1 MPELIELN
9 APAVDAGFRPRR
21 VLCSEIARAKPSL
34 KALGIGFSVSYARTR
49 IKRGKP
55 RKPPYFA
62 SCYNVGDLGDINI
75 VAFYHPLIADWELME
90 RDEKY
95 YRLRIRSAIREEMI
109 HSVQVMTVKDRYE
122 RSPDLQRRFCSAEDY
137 YQNLLGRIIE
147 ELADST
153 EGQAAVLTAAQ
164 LYYEDWSITSME
176 KLRQTDKNLH
186 GRDGYLV
193 SELIRQIVQI
203 RIGELTSEE
212 AKGRAWD
219 RNRIF
224 NVAKFG
230 TTENLLKSMAETLRQ
245 AVPRLVKLSPTL
257 AEALFEIESI
267 IEKIRRISLA
277 EATEDEAFEIFLPG
291 PI

>member
-1 MPELIELN
+1 MPELIELH
-9 APAVDAGFRPRR
+9 APAVDADFAPRKI
-21 VLCSEIARAKPSL
+21 LCSEIARAKPSL
-34 KALGIGFSVSYARTR
+34 QALGIGFSVSYARTR

-90 RDEKY
+90 RDEAY
-95 YRLRIRSAIREEMI
+95 YRLRIRSAVREEMI
-109 HSVQVMTVKDRYE
+109 HSVQVMTIKDRYE
-122 RSPDLQRRFCSAEDY
+122 RLPDLQRRFCSAEVY

-147 ELADST
+147 ELADSA

-176 KLRQTDKNLH
+176 KLRQTDKKLH
-186 GRDGYLV
+186 GRDGYLI

-230 TTENLLKSMAETLRQ
+230 TTENLLKSMAGTLRQ

-267 IEKIRRISLA
+267 IEKIRRIAVA
-277 EATEDEAFEIFLPG
+277 EASQAEALEISFPG
-291 PI
+291 PN

>member
-1 MPELIELN
+1 MAARISPGINKELAMPELIELHALPAN
-9 APAVDAGFRPRR
+9 ADLAPRK
-21 VLCSEIARAKPSL
+21 VLCCEIARAKPSL
-34 KALGIGFSVSYARTR
+34 RALGIGFSVSYAQKR
-49 IKRGKP
+49 IKRGRT

-62 SCYNVGDLGDINI
+62 SCYNVGDLGNINI
-75 VAFYHPLIADWELME
+75 VAFYHPLIADWEWMDK
-90 RDEKY
+90 DEEC

-122 RSPDLQRRFCSAEDY
+122 RSSDLQSQFETAESY

-147 ELADST
+147 ELADSA

-164 LYYEDWSITSME
+164 LYYEDWNITSME
-176 KLRQTDKNLH
+176 KLRQIDKKLH

-212 AKGRAWD
+212 AKGKAWD
-219 RNRIF
+219 KNRIF
-224 NVAKFG
+224 NITKFG
-230 TTENLLKSMAETLRQ
+230 TTENLLKFMAGTLRQ

-257 AEALFEIESI
+257 AEALLEIEGTI
-267 IEKIRRISLA
+267 RKIHQISMA
-277 EATEDEAFEIFLPG
+277 
-291 PI
+291 

>member
-1 MPELIELN
+1 MPEVIEIQAIPANPDL
-9 APAVDAGFRPRR
+9 APRK
-21 VLCSEIARAKPSL
+21 VLCSEVARAKPSL
-34 KALGIGFSVSYARTR
+34 KALGIGFSVSYAQKR

-90 RDEKY
+90 KDEEH

-122 RSPDLQRRFCSAEDY
+122 RSADLQNRFKSAETY

-147 ELADST
+147 ELADNA

-176 KLRQTDKNLH
+176 RLRQTDKKLH

-219 RNRIF
+219 KNRIF
-224 NVAKFG
+224 NISKFG
-230 TTENLLKSMAETLRQ
+230 TTENLLRFMAETLRQ
-245 AVPRLVKLSPTL
+245 AVPKLVRLSPTL
-257 AEALFEIESI
+257 AEALFEIEGTI
-267 IEKIRRISLA
+267 KKLHQVSLV
-277 EATEDEAFEIFLPG
+277 
-291 PI
+291 

>member
-1 MPELIELN
+1 MPELIEFN
-9 APAVDAGFRPRR
+9 ALPANTDSAPRK
-21 VLCSEIARAKPSL
+21 VLCCEIARAKPSL
-34 KALGIGFSVSYARTR
+34 RALGIGFSVSYAQKI

-62 SCYNVGDLGDINI
+62 CCYNVGDLGDINT

-90 RDEKY
+90 KDEERY
-95 YRLRIRSAIREEMI
+95 QLRIRSAIREEMI

-122 RSPDLQRRFCSAEDY
+122 RSSNLLNQFETAESY

-147 ELADST
+147 ELADSG

-164 LYYEDWSITSME
+164 LYYEDWNITSME
-176 KLRQTDKNLH
+176 KLRQIDKRLH

-212 AKGRAWD
+212 AKGKAWD
-219 RNRIF
+219 KNRIF
-224 NVAKFG
+224 NITKFG
-230 TTENLLKSMAETLRQ
+230 TTENLLKFMAGTLRQ

-257 AEALFEIESI
+257 AEALLEIEGTI
-267 IEKIRRISLA
+267 KKIHQISAALSLNPVRLA
-277 EATEDEAFEIFLPG
+277 VPYR
-291 PI
+291 P

>member
-9 APAVDAGFRPRR
+9 APAVDADFRPRR

-34 KALGIGFSVSYARTR
+34 KALGIGFSVSYAWTR

-95 YRLRIRSAIREEMI
+95 YRLRIGSAIREEMI

-122 RSPDLQRRFCSAEDY
+122 RSPDLQRRFCSAEVY

-147 ELADST
+147 ELADSV

-230 TTENLLKSMAETLRQ
+230 TTENLLKSMAGTLRQ

-267 IEKIRRISLA
+267 IEKIRQISFA
-277 EATEDEAFEIFLPG
+277 EASEGEAFEIFLPG
-291 PI
+291 PN